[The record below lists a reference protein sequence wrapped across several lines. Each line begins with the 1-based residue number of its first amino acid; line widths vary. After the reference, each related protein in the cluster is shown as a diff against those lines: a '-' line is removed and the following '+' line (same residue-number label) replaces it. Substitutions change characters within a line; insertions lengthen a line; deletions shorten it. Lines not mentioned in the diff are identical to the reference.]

1 MVVEKKGLPVEDI
14 SGIIYD
20 TLNQGGFKKV
30 GEDARK
36 GMQSFK
42 VDFTG
47 KVGWSDRKE
56 HKFHKKY
63 HGKTQ

>member
-1 MVVEKKGLPVEDI
+1 M
-14 SGIIYD
+14 
-20 TLNQGGFKKV
+20 LNQGGFKEL
-30 GEDARK
+30 GSDARK